1 MKKKILKPAFFFLF
15 LFILTINSTSE
26 SLKGWQLSKATFD
39 YLSDGSFNP
48 ERKNISENH
57 EYYPFN
63 IEVNFMQDSP
73 EFQQNAS
80 GRLKTTLILAFTQE
94 DAFNHKEI
102 ITSLLDY
109 LKSGTRNFNIK
120 VSFTAGDEQSLPGNE
135 KMSGTNI
142 FCSGLKGAENISA
155 ILFSFSSTKITSII
169 PGKSGKASPEY
180 LVQLLSGAA
189 AGSGIPYVIRGN
201 AYLSLYNAGIFTSTE
216 RLSTFIDSEIPAAE
230 LSFLY
235 ESGKESL
242 YTETIKETV
251 RNYDIS
257 VTEDWCTHYIPLKTK
272 FHFYW
277 IGEKAIILFLMA
289 VTAVSIFIICDF
301 TFLFRKRKSVAAKK
315 RKYILRSSYILPVTL
330 IIFTAA
336 LYAGQYM
343 TAYLHKCGIHNLV
356 MLFCSKVITAFIIV
370 SVIFIIEVI
379 ARKGSLNIFHYE
391 YLLTLVSIVNIFL
404 FSLIDI
410 SLSITF
416 AIEYVIIYISRT
428 TKKVYSI
435 AFFCLLFIV
444 PFIPVM
450 TLIAVYTPP
459 EKIHSFIYSNLFT
472 NILLAFA
479 ACPVCLMWLRILG
492 HLTEKLT
499 HGKLIAS
506 YIISTAAGFILMGAT
521 SFGAVKMLSHFFR
534 KYAERPQRPAIIRDS
549 GLNEK
554 TAVKV
559 YETKYYNGIIRNIE
573 INSKIPAER
582 FTVSVLSEGENP
594 VYYSNDDREIINSE
608 EFFMI
613 PDNPP
618 ETLKL
623 SYMPDSSGRST
634 VKVQACY
641 KDDGEN
647 KFVRE
652 TFFFDIDGNTIRERP
667 SSGIQE
673 SE

>member
-1 MKKKILKPAFFFLF
+1 MKKKILIPAFFLLF
-15 LFILTINSTSE
+15 LFILTINSSSE

-48 ERKNISENH
+48 ERKSISENH

-63 IEVNFMQDSP
+63 IEVNFLQDSK
-73 EFQQNAS
+73 EFQQNDY

-94 DAFNHKEI
+94 DAFKHKEI
-102 ITSLLDY
+102 ISVLLDY
-109 LKSGTRNFNIK
+109 LKSGTRNFNVK
-120 VSFTAGDEQSLPGNE
+120 VSFTAGDEQSIPGNE

-142 FCSGLKGAENISA
+142 FCNGLTGAENISA
-155 ILFSFSSTKITSII
+155 VLFSFSSTKITSII
-169 PGKSGKASPEY
+169 PGKAGKASPEY
-180 LVQLLSGAA
+180 LVRLLSNAA
-189 AGSGIPYVIRGN
+189 SDSGIPYAIKGN
-201 AYLSLYNAGIFTSTE
+201 AYLSLYNVGIFTSTK

-242 YTETIKETV
+242 YAEAIKETV
-251 RNYDIS
+251 RNYDIT
-257 VTEDWCTHYIPLKTK
+257 VTEDWCTHYIPLKTRSQ
-272 FHFYW
+272 FYW

-343 TAYLHKCGIHNLV
+343 TSYLHKCGIHNPV
-356 MLFCSKVITAFIIV
+356 MLFCSKIITAFIIV

-379 ARKGSLNIFHYE
+379 ARKDTLNIFHYE

-428 TKKVYSI
+428 TKRVYNI
-435 AFFCLLFIV
+435 ALFCLLSML

-450 TLIAVYTPP
+450 TLITLYTPP
-459 EKIHSFIYSNLFT
+459 EKINTYIHSSLLT

-506 YIISTAAGFILMGAT
+506 YIISTATGFILMGAA
-521 SFGAVKMLSHFFR
+521 SFGAVKMLNHFFR
-534 KYAERPQRPAIIRDS
+534 KYAEHPQRPAIIEDS
-549 GLNEK
+549 GLNENA
-554 TAVKV
+554 AVRV

-573 INSKIPAER
+573 INSKVPAER
-582 FTVSVLSEGENP
+582 FKVSVISEGENP
-594 VYYSNDDREIINSE
+594 VYYSNDDREIINNE

-618 ETLKL
+618 ETLKI
-623 SYMPDSSGRST
+623 SYMPDSSERSA
-634 VKVQACY
+634 VKVQVIY
-641 KDDGEN
+641 KDDCEN
-647 KFVRE
+647 KFIRE
-652 TFFFDIDGNTIRERP
+652 TFFFDITGNTINERP
-667 SSGIQE
+667 AYRLQE